1 MVEREKL
8 VALVQAVQ
16 RGDDGAAGELYQTFY
31 QDIYYYIF
39 KTVNDRE
46 LAEDLTQDTFMEI
59 LETVGRLNEPAAFV
73 TWSRQIAY
81 HRCTAHFRKRKE
93 LLADEDEDGYSVF
106 DTVEEERAEFIPDA
120 ALDQEDLKQT
130 IHNMIAQLPEE
141 QRSALMMRYFDEF
154 SVAQIAQ
161 IQGVS
166 EGTVKSRLNYGR
178 KAVKQSVETF
188 EKKNG
193 IKLHSIGVLPVLL
206 WLFRQNKLA
215 AGVSLTR
222 GVSGF
227 AASVAA
233 DAAVDAATD
242 VAVGTA
248 TDAAAETAAS
258 GLGKLAVKAGKSAA
272 KSLGMKIVAG
282 AAAAAVV
289 GGGAAVVANLPEEEP
304 EEPIMQWVGYGE
316 VFSYSKRRFDLTVE
330 KMNKRTIS
338 GTLTVSYM
346 YETGYESAFEG
357 EATESEDGQI
367 LYAITFEEDYV
378 EGLLEYH
385 YNETELV
392 YDEDRDTFIFDD
404 YYDATLDRVE
414 EDSELLLKEGSW
426 SGLGSDSLY
435 VRSDGHQFRLTA
447 EDIRE
452 NSIKGTLNVSF
463 EGNVDQDTGF
473 TGRGY
478 HQNGKYIYEILLDNP
493 RYYDMIGASGAVDRL
508 WLVYDKN
515 ADTMEILGGHMYHAF
530 MRREK

>member
-8 VALVQAVQ
+8 VALVQSVQ

-59 LETVGRLNEPAAFV
+59 LETVGKLNEPAAFV

-81 HRCTAHFRKRKE
+81 HRCTAHFRKRRE

-106 DTVEEERAEFIPDA
+106 DTVEEERTEFIPDA
-120 ALDQEDLKQT
+120 ALDQEDLKRT
-130 IHNMIAQLPEE
+130 IHDMIAQLPEE

-206 WLFRQNKLA
+206 WLFRQNKVA
-215 AGVSLTR
+215 AGVSLTAR
-222 GVSGF
+222 GVSGI
-227 AASVAA
+227 AAGVAA
-233 DAAVDAATD
+233 DVAVDAVTDRATD
-242 VAVGTA
+242 VVT
-248 TDAAAETAAS
+248 ETAVS

-272 KSLGMKIVAG
+272 RSLTMKIVAG

-289 GGGAAVVANLPEEEP
+289 GGGAAVVANLPEDEP
-304 EEPIMQWVGYGE
+304 KEPIMQWVGYGE
-316 VFSYSKRRFDLTVE
+316 VFSYSGRRFDLTVE

-378 EGLLEYH
+378 AGLLDYH

-392 YDEDRDTFIFDD
+392 YDEDRDTFLFDD

-414 EDSELLLKEGSW
+414 EDPEVLLKEGSW

-435 VRSDGHQFRLTA
+435 VQSDGHQFRLTA
-447 EDIRE
+447 EEITE
-452 NSIKGTLNVSF
+452 NSIKGTLTVSYG
-463 EGNVDQDTGF
+463 EQVDQQTTF

-478 HQNGKYIYEILLDNP
+478 YQNGKYIYEILLDNP
-493 RYYDMIGASGAVDRL
+493 RYYDVIGASGAVDRL
-508 WLVYDKN
+508 WLYYDKN
-515 ADTMEILGGHMYHAF
+515 ADTMEIPGGHMYHAF